1 MSEHSENDQVV
12 SAIYSLKDD
21 LLVNLCTEIELT
33 RDRVDSVRDAVSD
46 LLVPAYIV
54 AISMAVIAFSI
65 FEP

>member
-1 MSEHSENDQVV
+1 MNEHSENEQVA

-54 AISMAVIAFSI
+54 AISLAVIAYSFWSG
-65 FEP
+65 

>member
-1 MSEHSENDQVV
+1 MSEHSENEHVA

-46 LLVPAYIV
+46 LLVPTYIV
-54 AISMAVIAFSI
+54 AISLAVIAFSV
-65 FEP
+65 FER

>member
-1 MSEHSENDQVV
+1 MTVQSDNEQVA

-54 AISMAVIAFSI
+54 AISLAVIAFSL
-65 FEP
+65 FER